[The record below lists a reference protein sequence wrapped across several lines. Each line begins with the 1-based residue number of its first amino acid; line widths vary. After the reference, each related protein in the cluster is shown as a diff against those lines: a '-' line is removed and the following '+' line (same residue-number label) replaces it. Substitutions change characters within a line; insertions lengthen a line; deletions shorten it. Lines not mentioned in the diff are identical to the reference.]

1 MAIRKLTPVDLKPWM
16 LPLLAVALTVPAIA
30 AFAVG
35 GPAAG
40 LAVGAL
46 AVAAII
52 VLAARAQF
60 DEEIEVAPADGRRHI
75 LVVAM
80 EAIEEPSVA
89 EEIAQAAAD
98 SDSTDATE
106 VLVLAPAL
114 NTPISHWLSD
124 LRRARLRAQQR
135 LAVSLAVLAAAG
147 LDGRGQVGDT
157 DPVQAT
163 EDVLREY
170 PATEVLYV
178 IGGRSG
184 RRAVADVR
192 RRLDRPVKSLNAGT
206 AARERDG
213 SAAR

>member
-1 MAIRKLTPVDLKPWM
+1 MKALTPVDLKPWM
-16 LPLLAVALTVPAIA
+16 LPVLVLALCVPAVA

-35 GPAAG
+35 GPGAG

-46 AVAAII
+46 SAAAIV
-52 VLAARAQF
+52 VLAARSQF
-60 DEEIEVAPADGRRHI
+60 DEEIEVAPADGRRHV

-80 EAIEEPSVA
+80 EAIEEPPVA
-89 EEIAQAAAD
+89 EEIAEAA
-98 SDSTDATE
+98 SSGGPDAAE

-114 NTPISHWLSD
+114 NTTVSHWLSD

-147 LDGRGQVGDT
+147 LDARGEVGDT

-163 EDVLREY
+163 EDVLRGY
-170 PATEVLYV
+170 PASEVVYV
-178 IGGRSG
+178 IGGRAG

-192 RRLDRPVKSLNAGT
+192 RRLDRPVRSLEAGAVAT
-206 AARERDG
+206 E
-213 SAAR
+213 